1 MTSVADFLFPSSINV
16 ILTLTQISFLSFFWE
31 RYSWCWNISIIE
43 TWYDLLGK
51 MEQLKWNPP
60 HPTWF
65 WTSNSMLPTP
75 LSPTHIGHVLSSLVW
90 NTLCQAVPTA
100 NTLLTLAELCQAAPL
115 LGGPPSAA
123 WSPVLN
129 RSSPVV
135 QTHPQH
141 ACTHTD
147 TPRTWAL
154 TPSFTLPSAEVQ
166 PMWAWTPHFEA
177 ALWPIPSLPA
187 CPAPPVPTAGGLG
200 CLGRKGKGKLFRNVW
215 L

>member
-1 MTSVADFLFPSSINV
+1 MTSVADFLFSSSINV

-43 TWYDLLGK
+43 TSYDLLGK
-51 MEQLKWNPP
+51 MERLTWIPS

-65 WTSNSMLPTP
+65 WTSNSTLPTP
-75 LSPTHIGHVLSSLVW
+75 LSPTHISNVLSSLVW
-90 NTLCQAVPTA
+90 NRPCQAVPTA
-100 NTLLTLAELCQAAPL
+100 NTLLTLAGLCQAASL
-115 LGGPPSAA
+115 WGGPPSAA
-123 WSPVLN
+123 WSPVLH

-141 ACTHTD
+141 ARTHTHTLHLGSD
-147 TPRTWAL
+147 SQFYAAL
-154 TPSFTLPSAEVQ
+154 CRGQ

-177 ALWPIPSLPA
+177 ALWPLPSLPA

-200 CLGRKGKGKLFRNVW
+200 CSGRKGKEKLFRNVW